1 VAEQDLLSEMLRSV
15 RLSGALFFEVDAAAP
30 WVAAAPPKESIAPTV
45 VSDARHVIEYH
56 VIVEGT
62 CWTRLTNPDGPPIP
76 LGPGSVVVFPHGDTH
91 VLASDPGLDAQPSL
105 AAFDEVA
112 RGRSLPFHI
121 DHRSGRRG
129 TTRLLCGFLGC
140 DVAPFNPLI
149 SALPRVIHV
158 PDGYNSGDGFLGNL
172 IGAAARET
180 DATGA
185 GSEGVLVK
193 LSELIFIE
201 VIRRYAASLPKDADG
216 WLAGLRDSSVGRAL
230 RLMHGDCARHWTL
243 AELAREAGLS
253 RTVLSERFTALLGMP
268 PMTYLANWRMQRA
281 ASLISAGGS
290 TLAQIADEVGYES
303 EASFS
308 RAFKRMTGLSPT
320 HWRTGAHEGVPG
332 KPVAADRGP

>member
-1 VAEQDLLSEMLRSV
+1 MTEQDFLSEMLRSV

-30 WVAAAPPKESIAPTV
+30 WVAAAPPKERIAPTV

-62 CWTRLTNPDGPPIP
+62 CWTRLTNPDGLPIA

-91 VLASDPGLDAQPSL
+91 VLASDPGLDAEPSL

-112 RGRSLPFHI
+112 RGRSLPFRI
-121 DHRSGRRG
+121 DHRDGRTG

-158 PDGYNSGDGFLGNL
+158 PDGYDSGDGFLGSL
-172 IGAAARET
+172 IAAGARET
-180 DATGA
+180 EATGA
-185 GSEGVLVK
+185 GSDGVLVK

-201 VIRRYAASLPKDADG
+201 VIRRYAASMPTDADG
-216 WLAGLRDSSVGRAL
+216 WLAGLRDPSVGRAL

-253 RTVLSERFTALLGMP
+253 RTVLAERFAALLGMP
-268 PMTYLANWRMQRA
+268 PMAYLANWRMQRA
-281 ASLISAGGS
+281 ASLISAGGT
-290 TLAQIADEVGYES
+290 TLAQVAVEVGYES

-308 RAFKRMTGLSPT
+308 RAFKRMTGLSPA
-320 HWRTGAHEGVPG
+320 HWRKGAQDG
-332 KPVAADRGP
+332 AARDSSVYRDA